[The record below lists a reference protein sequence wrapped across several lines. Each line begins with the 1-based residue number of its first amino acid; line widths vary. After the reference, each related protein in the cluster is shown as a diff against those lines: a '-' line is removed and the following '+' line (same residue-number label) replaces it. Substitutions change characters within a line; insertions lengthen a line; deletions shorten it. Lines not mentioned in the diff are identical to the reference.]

1 MSHMVDPVSISQV
14 GGASNAPRAPAGG
27 TAESGPAFRALLDQL
42 ADRARELEKTST
54 KDVAASELSGAVDEA
69 RDSLQ
74 GALQLIEAYR
84 AKVQSA
90 AAGTPKNDQ
99 PR

>member
-1 MSHMVDPVSISQV
+1 MVDPVSISKA
-14 GGASNAPRAPAGG
+14 GGAGNTPRVPATGAPD
-27 TAESGPAFRALLDQL
+27 SGLAFRALLDQL

-54 KDVAASELSGAVDEA
+54 KAVAASELPGAVDEA

-84 AKVQSA
+84 ANVQQA
-90 AAGTPKNDQ
+90 AAGTPKPDQ
-99 PR
+99 PE